1 MSNTL
6 RGSGREASLRR
17 LVRSRTLTVALVVLA
32 VIVAGVAGYSLGQTG
47 GYASGYANGYFDG
60 NSDYNQI
67 QESIRSTEL
76 NYYGY
81 LQLVL
86 SKLAVDSQNKSVKS
100 PNAGFD
106 SLYSVFKAANASS
119 TVFGQNLTLCTPTA
133 KGYFQPTATNTT
145 NPSFTSLYQT
155 ICLYYLKLAN
165 DYTGPLTS
173 FTLQNLSNDFTLLSI
188 NLLNLDGVIQRYP

>member
-1 MSNTL
+1 M
-6 RGSGREASLRR
+6 
-17 LVRSRTLTVALVVLA
+17 A

-47 GYASGYANGYFDG
+47 GYASGYSTGYSDG
-60 NSDYNQI
+60 NSDYNKI
-67 QESIRSTEL
+67 QERINSTEL

-100 PNAGFD
+100 PGAGFN
-106 SLYSVFKAANASS
+106 SLYSVFKSANASL
-119 TVFGQNLTLCTPTA
+119 TVFGQNLTLCNPTA
-133 KGYFQPTATNTT
+133 KGDFQLIKMNTG
-145 NPSFTSLYQT
+145 NSNFTSLYQT

-173 FTLQNLSNDFTLLSI
+173 FTLQNLSNDFTLLAI
-188 NLLNLDGVIQRYP
+188 NLLNLDSVIQTYP

>member
-1 MSNTL
+1 
-6 RGSGREASLRR
+6 
-17 LVRSRTLTVALVVLA
+17 LTGALVVLA

-47 GYASGYANGYFDG
+47 GYASGYSTGYSDG
-60 NSDYNQI
+60 NSDYNKI

-86 SKLAVDSQNKSVKS
+86 SKLAVDSQKKSVNS
-100 PNAGFD
+100 PNAGFN

-119 TVFGQNLTLCTPTA
+119 TVFGQNLTLCNPMAKVNFQTTA
-133 KGYFQPTATNTT
+133 AYTGNS
-145 NPSFTSLYQT
+145 SFASVYQT

-165 DYTGPLTS
+165 DYTGPLSS
-173 FTLQNLSNDFTLLSI
+173 FTLQNLSNDFTLLAI
-188 NLLNLDGVIQRYP
+188 NLLKLDAVIQTYP

>member
-1 MSNTL
+1 
-6 RGSGREASLRR
+6 
-17 LVRSRTLTVALVVLA
+17 
-32 VIVAGVAGYSLGQTG
+32 
-47 GYASGYANGYFDG
+47 
-60 NSDYNQI
+60 
-67 QESIRSTEL
+67 
-76 NYYGY
+76 
-81 LQLVL
+81 VL
-86 SKLAVDSQNKSVKS
+86 SKLAVDSQNKSANS

-106 SLYSVFKAANASS
+106 SLYSVFKAANDSS

-133 KGYFQPTATNTT
+133 KGYFQVIKTNTG
-145 NPSFTSLYQT
+145 NSNFTSPYQT

>member
-1 MSNTL
+1 MSNPL
-6 RGSGREASLRR
+6 RGSGSEARLRGMIKN
-17 LVRSRTLTVALVVLA
+17 RTLIGALVVLA
-32 VIVAGVAGYSLGQTG
+32 VVVAGVAGYSLGHAG
-47 GYASGYANGYFDG
+47 GYASGYSDGYSNG
-60 NSDYNQI
+60 NPDYNKI
-67 QESIRSTEL
+67 QESIKSTEV

-86 SKLAVDSQNKSVKS
+86 SKLAVDSQNKSAKS
-100 PNAGFD
+100 PTAGFD

-119 TVFGQNLTLCTPTA
+119 SVFGQNLTLCTPTA
-133 KGYFQPTATNTT
+133 RGYFQATATNTG
-145 NPSFTSLYQT
+145 NSNFTSLYQT

-188 NLLNLDGVIQRYP
+188 NLLKIDDVIQKYP

>member
-1 MSNTL
+1 MSKPL
-6 RGSGREASLRR
+6 LGYDGGARLRR
-17 LVRSRTLTVALVVLA
+17 LVRNRILTGALVVLA
-32 VIVAGVAGYSLGQTG
+32 VIVVGVAGYSLGHAG
-47 GYASGYANGYFDG
+47 GYASGYSAGYADG
-60 NSDYNQI
+60 NLDYNKI
-67 QESIRSTEL
+67 QESIKSTEV

-100 PNAGFD
+100 PSAGFD

-133 KGYFQPTATNTT
+133 KGYFQATAANTG
-145 NPSFTSLYQT
+145 NSNFASLYLT

-165 DYTGPLTS
+165 DYTGRLTS
-173 FTLQNLSNDFTLLSI
+173 FTLQNLSNDFTLLAI
-188 NLLNLDGVIQRYP
+188 NLLNLDSVIQTYP

>member
-1 MSNTL
+1 MIRN
-6 RGSGREASLRR
+6 R
-17 LVRSRTLTVALVVLA
+17 LLTGALVVLA
-32 VIVAGVAGYSLGQTG
+32 VIVAGIVGYSLGRTG
-47 GYASGYANGYFDG
+47 GYASGYSTGYSDG
-60 NSDYNQI
+60 NPDYNKI
-67 QESIRSTEL
+67 QESIKSTEL

-86 SKLAVDSQNKSVKS
+86 SKLAVDSQNKSANS

-106 SLYSVFKAANASS
+106 SLYSVFKAANDSS

-133 KGYFQPTATNTT
+133 KGYFQVIMTNTG
-145 NPSFTSLYQT
+145 NSNFTSLYQT

>member
-1 MSNTL
+1 MSNP
-6 RGSGREASLRR
+6 RQGSCGEASLRR
-17 LVRSRTLTVALVVLA
+17 LVRNRTLTGALCVLA
-32 VIVAGVAGYSLGQTG
+32 VVVAWVAGYSLGQTG
-47 GYASGYANGYFDG
+47 GYASRYSTGYSDG
-60 NSDYNQI
+60 NPDYNKI
-67 QESIRSTEL
+67 QESIKSTEL

-86 SKLAVDSQNKSVKS
+86 SKLAVDSQNKSANS

-106 SLYSVFKAANASS
+106 SLYSVFKAANDSS

-133 KGYFQPTATNTT
+133 KGYFQATATNTT
-145 NPSFTSLYQT
+145 NPSFTSLYQP
-155 ICLYYLKLAN
+155 ISRYYLKQAT
-165 DYTGPLTS
+165 DTTGPLTS

>member
-47 GYASGYANGYFDG
+47 GYASGYSTGYSDG
-60 NSDYNQI
+60 NSDYNKI

-86 SKLAVDSQNKSVKS
+86 SKLAVDSQNKSVNS
-100 PNAGFD
+100 PNAGFN
-106 SLYSVFKAANASS
+106 SLYSLFKAANASS
-119 TVFGQNLTLCTPTA
+119 TVFGQNLTLCNPMAKASFQSTA
-133 KGYFQPTATNTT
+133 AYTGNSTSATV
-145 NPSFTSLYQT
+145 YQT
-155 ICLYYLKLAN
+155 ICLYSLKLAN
-165 DYTGPLTS
+165 DYPGPLSS
-173 FTLQNLSNDFTLLSI
+173 FTLQNLSNDFTLLAI
-188 NLLNLDGVIQRYP
+188 NLLKLDAVIQTYS

>member
-1 MSNTL
+1 MSNPL
-6 RGSGREASLRR
+6 RGSGSEASLRR
-17 LVRSRTLTVALVVLA
+17 LVRNRTLTGALVVLA
-32 VIVAGVAGYSLGQTG
+32 VIVAGVAGYSLGQSG
-47 GYASGYANGYFDG
+47 GYASGYSTGYSDG
-60 NSDYNQI
+60 NSDYNKI

-119 TVFGQNLTLCTPTA
+119 TVFGQNLTLCNPTA
-133 KGYFQPTATNTT
+133 KGDVHLIKMYPVNSNFM
-145 NPSFTSLYQT
+145 SRYQT
-155 ICLYYLKLAN
+155 ICFFSIKLAYS
-165 DYTGPLTS
+165 YTGPLTS
-173 FTLQNLSNDFTLLSI
+173 FTLQNLSNDFTLLAI
-188 NLLNLDGVIQRYP
+188 NLLNLDSVIQTYP

>member
-1 MSNTL
+1 MVGP
-6 RGSGREASLRR
+6 RLRR
-17 LVRSRTLTVALVVLA
+17 LVRNRILTVALVVLA
-32 VIVAGVAGYSLGQTG
+32 VIVVGVAGYSLGHAG
-47 GYASGYANGYFDG
+47 GYASGYSAGYADG
-60 NSDYNQI
+60 NLDYNKI
-67 QESIRSTEL
+67 QESIKSTEV

-119 TVFGQNLTLCTPTA
+119 TVFGQNLTLCNPTA
-133 KGYFQPTATNTT
+133 KGDFQLIKMNTG
-145 NPSFTSLYQT
+145 NSNFTSLYQT

-173 FTLQNLSNDFTLLSI
+173 FTLQNLSNDFTLLAI
-188 NLLNLDGVIQRYP
+188 NLLNLDSVIQTYP